1 LGTWPLLEPGNA
13 DRPKSILG
21 DTNHPEVQKGASS
34 IKFQPVDRFAQSTS
48 HITPE
53 FDCFPK
59 LEVSIDQKR
68 FALLPYLIS
77 CFAEI
82 ANISGKKKLGVFF

>member
-68 FALLPYLIS
+68 SASLPYVTS
-77 CFAEI
+77 RFAKT
-82 ANISGKKKLGVFF
+82 ANIRGKKRVFS